1 MPRMT
6 QKRKQE
12 LALFLNERGRVE
24 YNSLCRRCVH
34 NYKQA
39 YRVLV
44 IVGSTVIFPTGLSK
58 RMDVES
64 ERTVLP
70 PWRC

>member
-12 LALFLNERGRVE
+12 LTLFLNERDRVE

-34 NYKQA
+34 TCKQA

-44 IVGSTVIFPTGLSK
+44 IECDRYLSK
-58 RMDVES
+58 RSKEVQEK
-64 ERTVLP
+64 E
-70 PWRC
+70 

>member
-12 LALFLNERGRVE
+12 LTLFLNERDRVE

-34 NYKQA
+34 SCKQA
-39 YRVLV
+39 YKVLV
-44 IVGSTVIFPTGLSK
+44 IECGRYLSK
-58 RMDVES
+58 
-64 ERTVLP
+64 
-70 PWRC
+70 

>member
-12 LALFLNERGRVE
+12 LTLFLNERDRVE

-34 NYKQA
+34 SCKQA
-39 YRVLV
+39 YKVLV
-44 IVGSTVIFPTGLSK
+44 IECGRYLSK
-58 RMDVES
+58 RAKEVQEK
-64 ERTVLP
+64 E
-70 PWRC
+70 